1 MKKLKKVL
9 RLCGLILFLIL
20 AGIGISVTGAA
31 QVPPKRGGRDNDNQI
46 LIEMVEKGKEEKDT
60 QGDEAFY

>member
-1 MKKLKKVL
+1 MKRLKKVL

-31 QVPPKRGGRDNDNQI
+31 QVPPKRGGRDNNNEI
-46 LIEMVEKGKEEKDT
+46 LIEMVEKEKGEKNT
-60 QGDEAFY
+60 PGDEVF

>member
-1 MKKLKKVL
+1 MKRLKKVL

-20 AGIGISVTGAA
+20 AGIGISVIGAA
-31 QVPPKRGGRDNDNQI
+31 QVPPKRGGRDNYNEI
-46 LIEMVEKGKEEKDT
+46 LIEMVEKEKEEKVT